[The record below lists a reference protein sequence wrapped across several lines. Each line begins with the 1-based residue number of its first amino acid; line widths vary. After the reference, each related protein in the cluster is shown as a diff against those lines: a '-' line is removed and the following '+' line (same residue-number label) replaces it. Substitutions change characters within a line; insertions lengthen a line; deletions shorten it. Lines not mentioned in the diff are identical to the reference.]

1 MNMFDLGGMLLRVGR
16 AITPPDTRL
25 VHSDARGKQQWR
37 VGGTN
42 NLPRNLAL
50 TGGVPSALPSSAAVA
65 AAAVTAQIQVS

>member
-1 MNMFDLGGMLLRVGR
+1 MMQEESNNGGLEEPQ
-16 AITPPDTRL
+16 T
-25 VHSDARGKQQWR
+25 S
-37 VGGTN
+37 TN